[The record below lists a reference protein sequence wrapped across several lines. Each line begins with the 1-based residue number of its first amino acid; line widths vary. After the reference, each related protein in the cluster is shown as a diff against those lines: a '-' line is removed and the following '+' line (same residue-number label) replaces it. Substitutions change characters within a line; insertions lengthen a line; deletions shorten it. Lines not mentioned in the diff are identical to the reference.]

1 MRTQCHNLTWY
12 QSVSTTYLYYVITP
26 IWQKHIAT
34 QSVQLEVIPGNQ
46 SCNHRIRSI
55 EILTGSITQ

>member
-1 MRTQCHNLTWY
+1 M
-12 QSVSTTYLYYVITP
+12 VSERVYDSYLYYVITP

-55 EILTGSITQ
+55 EILTGSIIQ